1 MRNPSVY
8 CLSANLAPKQFSH
21 LGDDWF
27 YDVSVDVG
35 QPKVPALV
43 LVGEALMVDSKQ
55 VHDGGVKV
63 VHMNA
68 ILGDILRVFVGM
80 SMRITWLGS
89 TSDHPE

>member
-1 MRNPSVY
+1 M
-8 CLSANLAPKQFSH
+8 
-21 LGDDWF
+21 
-27 YDVSVDVG
+27 SVDIG

-63 VHMNA
+63 VHVDA
-68 ILGDILRVFVGM
+68 ILGDIVRVFVGM

-89 TSDHPE
+89 TSGHPD